1 MALLPINKI
10 EKIAE
15 KRIDVRQLDVY
26 ENTISGDAIDG
37 GKITN
42 FSSSGIDDKSD
53 TVQVVI
59 NNDCVEVQKDLT
71 VKGTITVENLKY
83 EEAQVPKLNVTE
95 AVMVDHNE
103 VLWKDRLGRS
113 VKKSNLEQVGNL
125 KDLRVKNTL
134 YAAESRVGINTDAP
148 SADFSVNVNG
158 YEVITKMQDNNAY
171 VGTHAPV
178 PFAIGTDD
186 TPRIICRSNGDVT
199 IGNEESGTTKLNV
212 FGKVGIGVK
221 NPQES
226 LHVSGNIKFC
236 DKVFSSGYV
245 APTEGRWDIGSIV
258 WNSKPAMNQAVGWV
272 CIKGGTPGTWK
283 TFGLVY

>member
-59 NNDCVEVQKDLT
+59 NNDRVEVQKDLT

-95 AVMVDHNE
+95 AVMIDHNE

-199 IGNEESGTTKLNV
+199 IGNED
-212 FGKVGIGVK
+212 
-221 NPQES
+221 
-226 LHVSGNIKFC
+226 IKFC